1 MDLGCLSR
9 VPPGGLRLPWRTT
22 PRRNIDKDCISGKF
36 MDPSEYVLPEPR
48 LVLRLRELWEPHFA
62 ELAQNPRDEL
72 LHTELSSR
80 TATTASVQPSSAMSS
95 IGRVASGH
103 RSEREG

>member
-1 MDLGCLSR
+1 MANNAEKKHR
-9 VPPGGLRLPWRTT
+9 QRLHFGKIYGPVRICTARAKVGFEAART
-22 PRRNIDKDCISGKF
+22 
-36 MDPSEYVLPEPR
+36 L
-48 LVLRLRELWEPHFA
+48 EPHFA